1 MTEETTT
8 LNVATERLRDVE
20 AGSSQLLNEEVNTI
34 LVNHIEVKLYHKEV
48 RFKYLSTEFKSHF
61 LLILDKPIISSCN
74 SNNDKEEKISIKKR
88 LTELMYYFEY
98 LWF

>member
-1 MTEETTT
+1 MQYLIEEKTA

-20 AGSSQLLNEEVNTI
+20 AGSSQLLNEEVSTI
-34 LVNHIEVKLYHKEV
+34 LVNHIEVKFYHKEM

-74 SNNDKEEKISIKKR
+74 SNNDKEEKI
-88 LTELMYYFEY
+88 
-98 LWF
+98 